1 MFQIFANPWMLTAL
15 AGVALPILAHLLSRR
30 RFDVVEWG
38 AMQFLNPSRK
48 TRRRLKLEELLLL
61 LLRIGIIAALVF
73 AATRPMLPSG
83 WWSGY
88 RSSGSRTVVLVIDGS
103 NSMARSDGVNSVHRG
118 AIRRATEFLQ
128 TLGADDHVALVDA
141 RDQPRSVIE
150 SPLRDLAVV
159 EEQLKALPD
168 PGGSCAM
175 VSAIEKA
182 IAILGRSSS
191 SAREVVVF
199 TDQQA
204 NGWHSDKDPEWN
216 RIDDLLKFPAV
227 RPKIWCVDVTS
238 HLKPSPR
245 NVAVGRIQLSREMT
259 VPDFPIRLSAT
270 VRNESD
276 TELQIPIR
284 LVLDGQTLA
293 GEQQTLTVS
302 AKSEAALEFSHAIR
316 QEGTHV
322 LSIAIESQDDAISV
336 DNISHAAIQVAS
348 SLPVLL
354 VNGTAT
360 AIPAERDT
368 FFAELAFSPQEG
380 NRPWIDAKVLDAAE
394 LQPESLNSVTCAVLC
409 NVGSISPQTLAA
421 LANFVQRGNGLIVT
435 CGQNLTAESFMKSF
449 VESGI
454 LPKLEL
460 LRTRDAPPQTTSL
473 VQVAPLSMQPGWLDR
488 FRSDPARSF
497 LKASYGTWAQ
507 FKLTSGQPTGGAA
520 IGAVPSTPPIPGVA
534 GIDSIRNAGV
544 DPIVLAQLNSGDP
557 LILEVPV
564 GDGRIL
570 LFTSTLNRSWN
581 DLPTRSDFVPF
592 LHEAVFHVASP
603 GSRRNVDFGSPLL
616 MSAPSAG
623 DDPNGGDAN
632 NTSEFYVTP
641 PGGQDSS
648 IVAQQ
653 NAAALTA
660 AYSSTFVPGVY
671 RTELRR
677 GETASAP
684 DAFVVNYDH
693 DEDRYLPISRD
704 DQARLATNDRVHFAN
719 SMTELTQRMYGQES
733 VTELWAFLMIAFL
746 LFLVAELL
754 LTRRT
759 IRRGYGGEALD
770 R

>member
-61 LLRIGIIAALVF
+61 LLRVSIIAALVF

-103 NSMARSDGVNSVHRG
+103 NSMARSDGVNSVHQS
-118 AIRRATEFLQ
+118 AIRRAAEFLQ
-128 TLGADDHVALVDA
+128 TLGVDDHVALVDA

-150 SPLRDLAVV
+150 SPLRDLSVV
-159 EEQLKALPD
+159 EQQLKALPN

-191 SAREVVVF
+191 TAREVVVF

-204 NGWHSDKDPEWN
+204 NGWRSDKDADWN

-227 RPKIWCVDVTS
+227 RPKIWCVNVTS

-245 NVAVGRIQLSREMT
+245 NVAVSRIQLSREMT
-259 VPDFPIRLSAT
+259 VPDFPIRLRAT

-276 TELQIPIR
+276 TELQVPVR
-284 LVLDGQTLA
+284 LMLDGQTLA

-302 AKSEAALEFSHAIR
+302 AKSEAAVEFSHAIR

-322 LSIAIESQDDAISV
+322 LSVSVEAQDDAIAV

-354 VNGTAT
+354 LNGTST

-380 NRPWIDAKVLDAAE
+380 KRPWIDATVLDVAE
-394 LQPESLNSVTCAVLC
+394 LRPESLNSVSCAVLC
-409 NVGSISPQTLAA
+409 NVGLISPQSLAA
-421 LANFVQRGNGLIVT
+421 LADFVRRGNGLIVT
-435 CGQNLTAESFMKSF
+435 CGQNVSAESFRKSF

-454 LPKLEL
+454 LPKLEM
-460 LRTRDAPPQTTSL
+460 LRTRDAPPQATSL

-507 FKLTSGQPTGGAA
+507 FKITSGQPTGEAANGAA
-520 IGAVPSTPPIPGVA
+520 PSTPPTSEPS
-534 GIDSIRNAGV
+534 GIQPVRNAGG

-557 LILEVPV
+557 LILETPA
-564 GDGRIL
+564 GEGRIL
-570 LFTSTLNRSWN
+570 VFTSTLNRSWN

-592 LHEAVFHVASP
+592 LHEAVFHVASS

-616 MSAPSAG
+616 LSASSAVNEPND
-623 DDPNGGDAN
+623 DDPQNV
-632 NTSEFYVTP
+632 TEFHVVP

-648 IVAQQ
+648 VVAQR
-653 NAAALTA
+653 NASALTA
-660 AYSSTFVPGVY
+660 AWSTTFVPGIY

-677 GETASAP
+677 GETTDSA

-693 DEDRYLPISRD
+693 DEDRYQFLNRD
-704 DQARLATNDRVHFAN
+704 DQARLATNDRVRFAN
-719 SMTELTQRMYGQES
+719 SLTELTQRMYGQES